1 MISGLVVLGLA
12 AIGALWFVAT
22 GIGRAQSSDPRPQA
36 RANALEV
43 AQGLELVSIEYAK
56 VLRGEPSGA
65 PGALSRAQAVFNNAR
80 PELAKIDPAATD
92 SVGAALTTLGQMVSA
107 RAPADEVSALADQ
120 TRVKLIG
127 LSKP

>member
-1 MISGLVVLGLA
+1 MTLYRKQRRVSPWMIGGLVVLGLA
-12 AIGALWFVAT
+12 AIGTVWFVVM
-22 GIGRAQSSDPRPQA
+22 GMGRAQTGDPRAQA

-43 AQGLELVSIEYAK
+43 AQGLELVSIEYPK

-92 SVGAALTTLGQMVSA
+92 LVGAASA
-107 RAPADEVSALADQ
+107 WPRRIRWCILLAWFQ
-120 TRVKLIG
+120 AM
-127 LSKP
+127 